1 MLSQV
6 EWGEYKIGDL
16 FKVNP
21 TKYYRLLN
29 DQLLCNSGNIPVVS
43 NQSTDNGVM
52 GFSVRKALNKG
63 NSITCSDTT
72 IGADTMFYQKNEFI
86 GYQHIQHFLPKFS
99 RFNERIALFI
109 ISSCKIA
116 TSNKNYD
123 YGHKFNRAEMNK
135 TKIKLPTKNGE
146 IDFDFMER
154 FVAELEAQRVAEL
167 EAQRIAELEAYLTAT
182 GLKDYELT
190 AAEQKAL
197 DDFENNSVSNWQEF
211 NLIDIFKVKNTQ
223 CILSRDVEAKENGT
237 PYLCASA
244 DNNAISSYISYN
256 EKYLDKGNCI
266 FIGGKTFVVTYQKND
281 FYSNDSHNLALYL
294 KDSKN
299 ATLITQLF
307 CISCIKCGL
316 GYKYSWGDSIS
327 FKKIQNDIIQLPVK
341 KGKIDFEFMAIFIS
355 AIQKLIIKD
364 VVKYSDRKIAAT
376 KQYCN
381 SK

>member
-1 MLSQV
+1 MLNHV
-6 EWGEYKIGDL
+6 EWGEYKIGELFIPLKGRKKLTKEDL
-16 FKVNP
+16 SPDGDVDV
-21 TKYYRLLN
+21 Y
-29 DQLLCNSGNIPVVS
+29 S
-43 NQSTDNGVM
+43 
-52 GFSVRKALNKG
+52 
-63 NSITCSDTT
+63 SDTT
-72 IGADTMFYQKNEFI
+72 NNGIMGQTELDADYIVDHATPLYLIFGDHTRAM
-86 GYQHIQHFLPKFS
+86 H
-99 RFNERIALFI
+99 
-109 ISSCKIA
+109 IA
-116 TSNKNYD
+116 TSDFCVMDNVKVLVP
-123 YGHKFNRAEMNK
+123 KFKKVEALLFICSAWQKAIPQMGYCRHW
-135 TKIKLPTKNGE
+135 TKAQNVKFFLPTKNGE

-167 EAQRIAELEAYLTAT
+167 EAYLTAT
-182 GLKDYELT
+182 GLKDYKLT

-197 DDFENNSVSNWQEF
+197 DDFENNSGSNWQEF
-211 NLIDIFKVKNTQ
+211 KLIDIFKVKNTQ
-223 CILSRDVEAKENGT
+223 CILSRDVEANENGT

-341 KGKIDFEFMAIFIS
+341 KGKMDFEFMAIFIS
-355 AIQKLIIKD
+355 AIQKLVIKD

-376 KQYCN
+376 KQCCKKA
-381 SK
+381 STSAE